1 MGRPLFVD
9 RDEAGHALADRL
21 ARLDLPPPVRVLA
34 LPRGGVPLGVAV
46 ARKLGVTLDLAL
58 VRKIGAPGQD
68 ELAVAAV
75 VDQGEPLMWVD
86 EALAQATGADAN
98 YLARRRGEAWQEIL
112 RRRALYLGGR
122 APAPVDGATVIV
134 VDDGM
139 ATGTTMRTVVKA
151 LRQRHPAQIV
161 VAVPVAPRH
170 SVAELAAEADRVVCL
185 AEPADFH
192 AVGACYGAFPQLTD
206 DEVLQAMRPQKRA
219 G

>member
-1 MGRPLFVD
+1 MGHPLFVD
-9 RDEAGHALADRL
+9 REEAAHALAERL
-21 ARLDLPPPVRVLA
+21 ARLDLKPPVRVLA
-34 LPRGGVPLGVAV
+34 LPRGGVPLGAVV
-46 ARKLGVTLDLAL
+46 ARRLGAPLDLLL

-75 VDQGEPLMWVD
+75 VDQGEPLMGVD
-86 EALAQATGADAN
+86 EALARATGADAN
-98 YLARRRGEAWQEIL
+98 YLARRRSEAWQEIL

-122 APAPVDGATVIV
+122 TPATVAGATVIV

-139 ATGTTMRTVVKA
+139 ATGTTMKTVVKA

-170 SVAELAAEADRVVCL
+170 RVAELAAEADRVVCL

-192 AVGACYGAFPQLTD
+192 SIGACYGAFPQLTD
-206 DEVLQAMRPQKRA
+206 DEVLEAMRPPERA
-219 G
+219 V